1 MKQYFDKV
9 FFKSALSIALPII
22 VLQLVTSLA
31 QLIDNIMV
39 GTINGQAIAGVG
51 AANSILLVVMS
62 STFGICGGASI
73 FIAQQYGANDPKKMG
88 NSLAISISII
98 VGLAVVALTF
108 INVFDQRLLS
118 IYIHGS
124 DPSSVAATQYGM
136 EYLNIMVWGY
146 WLLMFNAVI
155 GSLFRAIGKTKVPMK
170 AGIVAVVSNTILNF
184 LLIPKFG
191 VQGAAFATVT
201 SRVIEFVILYYC
213 LKYKQTVMTFNIECF
228 KTVKIA
234 QFKQMI
240 AKMIPLATNE
250 FLWGLGTSTIMALY
264 GSRSIID
271 LASAQITYTIG
282 NILFIG
288 FSGFGVATSVLI
300 GQKLGNN
307 EFDLAVENSKKLLTL
322 GLTVGLIFTVFAQ
335 LLAFAIPIL
344 YGNVEPVIQVQ
355 AENLLRI
362 IGLIY
367 PVSVIT
373 VSLFFILRAGGD
385 TLGVLIM
392 DSGTMW
398 CLVIP
403 VGFLLVKYTSIPL
416 YGIFIS
422 VQSFEIVKMLFG
434 FYRYRSYNWVK
445 NIA

>member
-1 MKQYFDKV
+1 MKKYFDKE
-9 FFKSALSIALPII
+9 FFRSAISIALPII

-73 FIAQQYGANDPKKMG
+73 FIAQQYGANNREKMG
-88 NSLAISISII
+88 NSLAISFSII
-98 VGLAVVALTF
+98 VGLAVVALSF
-108 INVFDQRLLS
+108 INFFDQQLLG

-124 DPSSVAATQYGM
+124 DAASITAKQYGM
-136 EYLNIMVWGY
+136 EYLNVMVWGY

-155 GSLFRAIGKTKVPMK
+155 GSSFRAIGQTKVPMK
-170 AGIVAVVSNTILNF
+170 AGIVAVVSNTTLNF
-184 LLIPKFG
+184 LLIPNFG
-191 VQGAAFATVT
+191 VQGAAIATVI
-201 SRVIEFVILYYC
+201 SRVIEFSILFYC
-213 LKYKQTVMTFNIECF
+213 LKLKQTAFDFNLNSF
-228 KTVKIA
+228 KTVKIE
-234 QFKQMI
+234 QFNVMI
-240 AKMIPLATNE
+240 KKMVPLATNE

-307 EFDLAVENSKKLLTL
+307 EFDQAVENSKKLLAL
-322 GLTVGLIFTVFAQ
+322 GLTTGLVFTIFAQ
-335 LLAFAIPIL
+335 ILAFTIPIF
-344 YGNVEPVIQVQ
+344 YGNVDPIIQVQ

-367 PVSVIT
+367 PVSVLTIT
-373 VSLFFILRAGGD
+373 LFFILRAGGD

-398 CLVIP
+398 CLTIP
-403 VGFLLVKYTSIPL
+403 FGFMLVHFTALPI
-416 YGIFIS
+416 YGIFIG
-422 VQSFEIVKMLFG
+422 VQSFEIVKLTFG
-434 FYRYRSYNWVK
+434 FFRYRSYNWVK

>member
-1 MKQYFDKV
+1 MKLYFDKD
-9 FFKSALSIALPII
+9 FFRSALSIALPII
-22 VLQLVTSLA
+22 VLQLVTALA

-62 STFGICGGASI
+62 TTFGICGGASI
-73 FIAQQYGANDPKKMG
+73 FLAQQYGANNREKMG

-98 VGLAVVALTF
+98 VIVALVALTF
-108 INVFDQRLLS
+108 INVFDEQLLG
-118 IYIHGS
+118 IYIHDGDDAS
-124 DPSSVAATQYGM
+124 ITAKQYAM
-136 EYLNIMVWGY
+136 DYLNVMVWGY

-155 GSLFRAIGKTKVPMK
+155 GSLFRAIGQTKVPMK
-170 AGIVAVVSNTILNF
+170 AGIVAVISNTTLNF
-184 LLIPKFG
+184 ILIPILG
-191 VQGAAFATVT
+191 VKGAAFATVA
-201 SRVIEFVILYYC
+201 SRVIEFIILYYC
-213 LKYKQTVMTFNIECF
+213 LKQKQTVLDFNLNSF
-228 KTVKIA
+228 KTVKVA
-234 QFKQMI
+234 QFKLMI
-240 AKMIPLATNE
+240 KKMIPLATNE

-307 EFDLAVENSKKLLTL
+307 EFDQAIENSKKLLTI
-322 GLTVGLIFTVFAQ
+322 GLMTGLVFMVLAQ
-335 LLAFAIPIL
+335 ILAFTIPFF
-344 YGNVEPVIQVQ
+344 YGNVDPIIQVQ
-355 AENLLRI
+355 AENLLRL

-367 PVSVIT
+367 PVSVLTIT
-373 VSLFFILRAGGD
+373 LFFILRAGGD
-385 TLGVLIM
+385 TFGVLLM

-398 CLVIP
+398 LLTIP
-403 VGFLLVKYTSIPL
+403 FGFMLVKFTNLPI
-416 YGIFIS
+416 YGIFIG

-434 FYRYRSYNWVK
+434 FYRYRSKIWVK